1 MRAETAP
8 FTGFFDTTKL
18 QVEAGGMASEPV
30 TWHSGNNTVP
40 FFTLVISLN
49 NGAIESMEWD
59 RGCFGCIGAS
69 SACSAERF
77 CTELYCEQP
86 NAQGQPRNCDVKVY
100 VAWIGTDSRGTFMTS
115 AGQRFSNF
123 RSYSINRLY
132 QNTVTEITDSF
143 DGSGDGTGESDPLK

>member
-86 NAQGQPRNCDVKVY
+86 NAQGQPRNCDVKVGFACG
-100 VAWIGTDSRGTFMTS
+100 VFVLTVSLGLRRLDWH
-115 AGQRFSNF
+115 GQQRYIHDECWSKVFQ
-123 RSYSINRLY
+123 L
-132 QNTVTEITDSF
+132 
-143 DGSGDGTGESDPLK
+143 